1 MVGFSGVCWGTRIE
15 AQPIRTLV
23 LLHAAETLLPEAAE
37 LLFEVFS
44 QRYERGSILVTTN
57 LPFDE
62 WTEVF
67 GPERLTGALL
77 DRLTHR
83 VHILE
88 MNGESYRLKQ
98 SRHDSAMHSAGNS
111 PDA

>member
-1 MVGFSGVCWGTRIE
+1 MSHDRQEWLTWNK
-15 AQPIRTLV
+15 
-23 LLHAAETLLPEAAE
+23 
-37 LLFEVFS
+37 
-44 QRYERGSILVTTN
+44 RYERGSILVTTN

-67 GPERLTGALL
+67 GSERLTGALL

-88 MNGESYRLKQ
+88 MNGESYRLRQ
-98 SRHDSAMHSAGNS
+98 SRTGAAVRSA
-111 PDA
+111 DA